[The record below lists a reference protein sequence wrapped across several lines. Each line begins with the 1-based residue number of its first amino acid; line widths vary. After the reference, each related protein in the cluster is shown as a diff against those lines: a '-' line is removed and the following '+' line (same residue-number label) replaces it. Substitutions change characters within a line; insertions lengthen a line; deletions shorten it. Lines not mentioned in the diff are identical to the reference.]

1 MTATRINEFGA
12 ETTPRSAEE
21 PSVEHHSGDLPGD
34 DRKAAR
40 ESGKDGWRRWW
51 RALLTYLDA
60 AGDARREWRRFHI

>member
-12 ETTPRSAEE
+12 ETTPRSAEA
-21 PSVEHHSGDLPGD
+21 PSVEHHSGDLPGGH
-34 DRKAAR
+34 RKAAR

-60 AGDARREWRRFHI
+60 ASDARREWRRFHI